1 MSMNQF
7 NIGIVTLCSLFPPC
21 FSAIVLT
28 HYKLKAEGVAQ
39 CLISG
44 ASDLTSDVLR
54 QLLAF
59 APDEREVKRN
69 ALASLASAC

>member
-1 MSMNQF
+1 MPSDCTSMF
-7 NIGIVTLCSLFPPC
+7 F

-44 ASDLTSDVLR
+44 ASHLTSDVLR

-59 APDEREVKRN
+59 APDDQEVAERN
-69 ALASLASAC
+69 ALDSHETTY